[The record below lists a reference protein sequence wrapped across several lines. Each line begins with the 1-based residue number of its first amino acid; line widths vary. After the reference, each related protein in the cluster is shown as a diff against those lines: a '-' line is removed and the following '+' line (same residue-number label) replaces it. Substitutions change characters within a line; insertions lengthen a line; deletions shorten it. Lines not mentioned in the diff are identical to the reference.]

1 MKIKNK
7 IIINFTFLFIA
18 IYIAIGVLT
27 YFNILKSFS
36 VIIDKDVEKT
46 INSKSESISFYIEG
60 LANEMLLLAE
70 NPSLSSNNEEEIKN
84 VMNKNLESRK
94 SRISNLFFSDLE
106 GNFYTTNGKKG
117 NIAETEYFKEIT
129 RQGSPYVISRPV
141 KDETSGNYVF
151 YILATIKNTNGE
163 KIGVLGESILL
174 ETISNLTSD
183 IKIGEN
189 GYGWITDDIGTMIAH
204 PIKSERFNLNLLRTD
219 KIKMNKKDAEQIII
233 GEKASVVAK
242 SKDGTD
248 LFIISKKLK
257 NTPSWTLGISVPLKE
272 KYGTANR
279 IILETVIYM
288 VLGVILVIIIS
299 IFIASSLSKPIS
311 EVVKIA
317 DSLAKYQFNN
327 KVPSKLL
334 NRKDEIGVLSRTFN
348 TFTEAI
354 LDLINEIAKSSE
366 SLASSSVEMSSQM
379 ESIANGAMVQIER
392 KNELENNFIII
403 EEKMRNINENVGA
416 QVLGMN
422 EISDTI
428 SSISISI
435 KEVLKETDTTM
446 EASNEA
452 AITAKEGHEIVLKTL
467 DGIKIINEM
476 SLEVDS
482 NISEIFS
489 IAEQTNLLALNAAIE
504 AARAGE
510 AGKGFAVVA
519 DEVKKLAENSQKFT
533 EKISSVI
540 KEMKNKVQE
549 SSAMS
554 IKAGNQLKE
563 INEKVTNTNLKIK
576 NVLSSLEEQA
586 NIIDESAN
594 GIEILS
600 ADSSNIEKETLYHF
614 ELLEQNKECLVNI
627 SQIIENQT
635 ASTEE
640 TLAAANELSNLAE
653 ELRNTIGKFEM

>member
-1 MKIKNK
+1 
-7 IIINFTFLFIA
+7 
-18 IYIAIGVLT
+18 
-27 YFNILKSFS
+27 
-36 VIIDKDVEKT
+36 
-46 INSKSESISFYIEG
+46 
-60 LANEMLLLAE
+60 
-70 NPSLSSNNEEEIKN
+70 
-84 VMNKNLESRK
+84 
-94 SRISNLFFSDLE
+94 
-106 GNFYTTNGKKG
+106 
-117 NIAETEYFKEIT
+117 
-129 RQGSPYVISRPV
+129 
-141 KDETSGNYVF
+141 
-151 YILATIKNTNGE
+151 
-163 KIGVLGESILL
+163 
-174 ETISNLTSD
+174 
-183 IKIGEN
+183 
-189 GYGWITDDIGTMIAH
+189 
-204 PIKSERFNLNLLRTD
+204 
-219 KIKMNKKDAEQIII
+219 
-233 GEKASVVAK
+233 
-242 SKDGTD
+242 
-248 LFIISKKLK
+248 
-257 NTPSWTLGISVPLKE
+257 
-272 KYGTANR
+272 
-279 IILETVIYM
+279 
-288 VLGVILVIIIS
+288 
-299 IFIASSLSKPIS
+299 
-311 EVVKIA
+311 
-317 DSLAKYQFNN
+317 
-327 KVPSKLL
+327 
-334 NRKDEIGVLSRTFN
+334 
-348 TFTEAI
+348 
-354 LDLINEIAKSSE
+354 
-366 SLASSSVEMSSQM
+366 
-379 ESIANGAMVQIER
+379 
-392 KNELENNFIII
+392 
-403 EEKMRNINENVGA
+403 MRNINENVGA

>member
-279 IILETVIYM
+279 IILETVIY
-288 VLGVILVIIIS
+288 IW
-299 IFIASSLSKPIS
+299 F
-311 EVVKIA
+311 
-317 DSLAKYQFNN
+317 
-327 KVPSKLL
+327 
-334 NRKDEIGVLSRTFN
+334 
-348 TFTEAI
+348 
-354 LDLINEIAKSSE
+354 
-366 SLASSSVEMSSQM
+366 
-379 ESIANGAMVQIER
+379 
-392 KNELENNFIII
+392 
-403 EEKMRNINENVGA
+403 
-416 QVLGMN
+416 
-422 EISDTI
+422 
-428 SSISISI
+428 
-435 KEVLKETDTTM
+435 
-446 EASNEA
+446 
-452 AITAKEGHEIVLKTL
+452 
-467 DGIKIINEM
+467 
-476 SLEVDS
+476 
-482 NISEIFS
+482 
-489 IAEQTNLLALNAAIE
+489 
-504 AARAGE
+504 
-510 AGKGFAVVA
+510 
-519 DEVKKLAENSQKFT
+519 
-533 EKISSVI
+533 
-540 KEMKNKVQE
+540 
-549 SSAMS
+549 
-554 IKAGNQLKE
+554 
-563 INEKVTNTNLKIK
+563 
-576 NVLSSLEEQA
+576 
-586 NIIDESAN
+586 
-594 GIEILS
+594 
-600 ADSSNIEKETLYHF
+600 
-614 ELLEQNKECLVNI
+614 
-627 SQIIENQT
+627 
-635 ASTEE
+635 
-640 TLAAANELSNLAE
+640 
-653 ELRNTIGKFEM
+653 

>member
-354 LDLINEIAKSSE
+354 LELINEIAKSSE